1 MRLATRVQG
10 AGPDLVL
17 VHGWGLNAAVWE
29 PLTERLAGRHRL
41 TSIEL
46 PGHGASPPPGEGT
59 TTADLVEA
67 LLAAAPARAAWLGW
81 SLGGLLA
88 LAVAQ
93 AAPDRITR
101 LGLLATNPCFTRR
114 ADWPCAMAPEVLAG
128 FARDLETQPQRTL
141 QRFLGLVARGAPSA
155 DTLRDLRRRVLD
167 APAPHPR
174 GLALGLELLRD
185 RDLRPALAAVSQPL
199 WLGFGARDTLVPLAA
214 ADAVA
219 ALCPTA
225 RITRFEG
232 AGHAPLLSH
241 PDALV
246 TALGPLLA

>member
-1 MRLATRVQG
+1 MRLATRTEG
-10 AGPDLVL
+10 SGPDLVL
-17 VHGWGLNAAVWE
+17 LHGWGLNAAVWA
-29 PLTERLAGRHRL
+29 PLVERLASRHRV
-41 TSIEL
+41 TCIEL
-46 PGHGASPPPGEGT
+46 PGHGASPPPAEG
-59 TTADLVEA
+59 AAAGVIDA

-88 LAVAQ
+88 LAAAQ
-93 AAPDRITR
+93 AAPDRVTR

-114 ADWPCAMAPEVLAG
+114 EDWPCAMAPEVLAG
-128 FARDLETQPQRTL
+128 FGRELQAQPQRTL

-174 GLALGLELLRD
+174 GLALGLEVLRD
-185 RDLRPALAAVSQPL
+185 WDLRPALAAVSQPL
-199 WLGFGARDTLVPLAA
+199 WLGFGARDTLVPVAA
-214 ADAVA
+214 AEAVA
-219 ALCPTA
+219 GLCPTA

-246 TALGPLLA
+246 AAIEPLLA

>member
-1 MRLATRVQG
+1 VRLATRVQG

-17 VHGWGLNAAVWE
+17 LHGWGLNAEVWA
-29 PLTERLAGRHRL
+29 PVVERLASRQRV
-41 TSIEL
+41 TCIEL
-46 PGHGASPPPGEGT
+46 PGHGASPPPAEG
-59 TTADLVEA
+59 AAPGVIEA

-88 LAVAQ
+88 LAAAR

-114 ADWPCAMAPEVLAG
+114 EDWPCAMAPEVLAE
-128 FARDLETQPQRTL
+128 FARELEAEPRRTL

-167 APAPHPR
+167 APVPHPQ
-174 GLALGLELLRD
+174 GLALGLALLRD
-185 RDLRPALAAVSQPL
+185 WDLRPALATLSQPL

-214 ADAVA
+214 AEAVA
-219 ALCPTA
+219 KLCPTA
-225 RITRFEG
+225 RITRFED

-241 PDALV
+241 PDAVV
-246 TALGPLLA
+246 TAIGPLLA